1 MNLNKL
7 KTYENVLLILANIF
21 NSIGSVCII
30 FVAVVFAIVS
40 SSDYDPTLSEISFV
54 FSSVLIFAILIQLA
68 NVIVSWIAYV
78 KSRSLNNA
86 WVITGL
92 VLSVLF
98 FNVLSI
104 IAYIS
109 ILVRKD
115 KISE

>member
-1 MNLNKL
+1 MILNKL

-21 NSIGSVCII
+21 NSIGSVCSI

-40 SSDYDPTLSEISFV
+40 SSDYDPTLSEISSV
-54 FSSVLIFAILIQLA
+54 FTAVLVFAILIQIA
-68 NVIVSWIAYV
+68 NVVVSWIAYA
-78 KSRSLNNA
+78 KTRHMNNA

>member
-1 MNLNKL
+1 MNKL

-21 NSIGSVCII
+21 NSIGSVCSI

-40 SSDYDPTLSEISFV
+40 SSDYDPTLSEISSV
-54 FSSVLIFAILIQLA
+54 FTAVLVFYILIQIA
-68 NVIVSWIAYV
+68 NVVVSWIAYV
-78 KSRSLNNA
+78 KSRRINNA

-92 VLSVLF
+92 VLSLLF